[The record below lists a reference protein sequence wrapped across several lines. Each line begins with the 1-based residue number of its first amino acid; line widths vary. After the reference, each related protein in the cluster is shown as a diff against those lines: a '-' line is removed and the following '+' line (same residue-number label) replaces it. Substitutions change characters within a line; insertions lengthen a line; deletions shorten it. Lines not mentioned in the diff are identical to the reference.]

1 MSTTIRT
8 RVGEHVRVVAV
19 VLSVVSIALVFAA
32 ALGVVPREVLPRS
45 ATLVAVA
52 PHFNAVVSAVA
63 VGTILAGWR
72 AIRRGN
78 VRRHRFAMVVA
89 FCLFLVFLVLY
100 FYKVILAGPEEF
112 AGPDVVFT
120 YVYLPVLVVH
130 VLLAMVT
137 LPLLYYVLLVAATR
151 PVSAIPNTP
160 HPRVGRLA
168 ATMWIVSFVLGLVV
182 YGMAYLAF

>member
-1 MSTTIRT
+1 
-8 RVGEHVRVVAV
+8 VAAV

-32 ALGVVPREVLPRS
+32 ALGVVPSDLLPRS

-52 PHFNAVVSAVA
+52 PHVNAVVSVVA
-63 VGTILAGWR
+63 VVTILVGWR

-78 VRRHRFAMVVA
+78 VRRHRTAMIVA
-89 FCLFLVFLVLY
+89 FGLFLAFLVLY
-100 FYKVILAGPEEF
+100 FYKVILAGPKEF
-112 AGPDVVFT
+112 AGPDAVFT
-120 YVYLPVLVVH
+120 YVYLPILAVH
-130 VLLAMVT
+130 VLLAMAT

-151 PVSAIPNTP
+151 PVSAIPETP

-182 YGMAYLAF
+182 YAMAYLAFG